1 MTGLIIALLGSF
13 TVVLAG
19 AIVMVLVHRRNLR
32 EWRRQKRLAAAL
44 QRSTPARPQ
53 VPMALPGRWVA
64 VRSMNTEHLRE
75 ALAIRGPMFPWSE
88 ALSRVD
94 ENRLFLSAPVDG
106 WTLIVGAAVPDPAT
120 DVDAVF
126 RFLLELSREAGDVQY
141 FSLDRVLGFHG
152 WARLK
157 DGRVLR
163 GYAWAGETVWN
174 QGRLTLDERL
184 LGMRCRA
191 YGEETPA
198 LGYGAVSPEMENTE
212 RVPLLAQR
220 WGIDLAAA
228 TESLLRDEA
237 VNEG

>member
-1 MTGLIIALLGSF
+1 MTGLIVALLGSF
-13 TVVLAG
+13 TVVLVG
-19 AIVMVLVHRRNLR
+19 AMVMLLAHRRNLR
-32 EWRRQKRLAAAL
+32 EWRRQKRLASAL
-44 QRSTPARPQ
+44 LRSASPRSQPPTS
-53 VPMALPGRWVA
+53 LPGRWVA
-64 VRSMNTEHLRE
+64 VRSMNTGHLRE
-75 ALAIRGPMFPWSE
+75 ALALRGPMFPWSE
-88 ALSRVD
+88 ALSRVS

-106 WTLIVGAAVPDPAT
+106 WTLIVGAAIPDPAS

-126 RFLLELSREAGDVQY
+126 RFLMELSREAGDVQF

-198 LGYGAVSPEMENTE
+198 LGYGTVSPEMENTE

-228 TESLLRDEA
+228 TESLIRDEA